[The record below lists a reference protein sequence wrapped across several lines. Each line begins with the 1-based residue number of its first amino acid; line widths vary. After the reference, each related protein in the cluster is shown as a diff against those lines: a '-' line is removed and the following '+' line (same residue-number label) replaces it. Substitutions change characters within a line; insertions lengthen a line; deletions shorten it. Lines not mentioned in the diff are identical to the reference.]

1 VTEAVAAK
9 AAAARTSA
17 KRRCSFAPERA
28 ILKRRSGAIIAG
40 IDEAG
45 RGPLA
50 GPVVAAAV
58 ILPVEKLPRVLSRGL
73 DDSKKLRPERR
84 EELYAAIVGC
94 TAIRYGV
101 GRAEVDEIDTINILQ
116 ATYRAMARAMEALS
130 HEVHIAIV
138 DGNRAPPLPCAVETL
153 IGGDGLSLSV
163 AAASILAKV
172 TRDRYMRALHLE
184 HPGYGWDTN
193 VGYGT
198 DEHRAAILSLGLTP
212 HHRRSF
218 APVQMALPF
227 GEGGKETP
235 DDMTV
240 AVAEAAT

>member
-1 VTEAVAAK
+1 MAAK
-9 AAAARTSA
+9 ANGAQTSA
-17 KRRCSFAPERA
+17 RRRCSFKPERA
-28 ILKRRSGAIIAG
+28 ILKRQPGAIIAG

-58 ILPVEKLPRVLSRGL
+58 ILPMEKLPRVLVRGL
-73 DDSKKLRPERR
+73 DDSKKLTPERR
-84 EELYAAIVGC
+84 EELYTAIVGC
-94 TAIRYGV
+94 SAICYGV

-130 HEVHIAIV
+130 REVHIAIV
-138 DGNRAPPLPCAVETL
+138 DGNRAPPLSCAVETL

-198 DEHRAAILSLGLTP
+198 DEHRTAILSIGLTP

-227 GEGGKETP
+227 GESGEATA
-235 DDMTV
+235 DEV
-240 AVAEAAT
+240 AAEVV

>member
-1 VTEAVAAK
+1 MTEAMAAK
-9 AAAARTSA
+9 ATAAKTSA
-17 KRRCSFAPERA
+17 KRRCSFKPERA
-28 ILKRRSGAIIAG
+28 ILKRQPDAVICG

-58 ILPVEKLPRVLSRGL
+58 ILPVEKLPRILSQGL
-73 DDSKKLRPERR
+73 DDSKKLTLERR
-84 EELYAAIVGC
+84 EELYAAIIEC
-94 TAIRYGV
+94 TAICYGI

-116 ATYRAMARAMEALS
+116 ATYCAMSRAVAALS
-130 HEVHIAIV
+130 RDVHIAIV

-153 IGGDGLSLSV
+153 IGGDGLSLSI

-172 TRDRYMRALHLE
+172 TRDRYMRALHIE

-198 DEHRAAILSLGLTP
+198 EEHRAAILSIGLTP

-218 APVQMALPF
+218 APVQMALPL
-227 GEGGKETP
+227 EEVA
-235 DDMTV
+235 DDI
-240 AVAEAAT
+240 AVEVV